1 MAFTC
6 VSWSRVRCLQLEFFD
21 RQTGVGHPP
30 EQCDPWHLYRNSMK
44 FQQLDASVLWS
55 FEQMRIPPIDPSQQ
69 YTVAIAKIWNNYLG
83 LSCLLLF
90 LGGKAMIKY
99 KIGGTLFSH
108 KPSMA
113 QWLQR
118 RFYPVWP
125 EVVSL
130 TSGVVLG
137 AFPGNSKHGTWVGET
152 WDVIGHVSPKCRFPP
167 AKNTNSQPS
176 DRPAKR
182 VEKQLI
188 NLRPQHCIYWVV
200 VTRFPEINLALACHG
215 CWKTQEIGGQW
226 QFQKACA
233 HRCGPAVRSGRLVG
247 SSVKHCLS
255 LHHRMIGWLNYSHQP
270 VDSLWYHS

>member
-1 MAFTC
+1 
-6 VSWSRVRCLQLEFFD
+6 
-21 RQTGVGHPP
+21 
-30 EQCDPWHLYRNSMK
+30 
-44 FQQLDASVLWS
+44 
-55 FEQMRIPPIDPSQQ
+55 MRIPPIDPSQQ
-69 YTVAIAKIWNNYLG
+69 YAVAIAKIWNNYLG

-90 LGGKAMIKY
+90 LGGNAMIKY

-152 WDVIGHVSPKCRFPP
+152 WDVNGHVSPKCPCFPP
-167 AKNTNSQPS
+167 NGKKVPTPS
-176 DRPAKR
+176 PRTGPRKGSKSSSSTSDHSTASIGSLWLDFQRSILPSHVK
-182 VEKQLI
+182 
-188 NLRPQHCIYWVV
+188 
-200 VTRFPEINLALACHG
+200 TG

-233 HRCGPAVRSGRLVG
+233 HRFGPVVRSGRLVG